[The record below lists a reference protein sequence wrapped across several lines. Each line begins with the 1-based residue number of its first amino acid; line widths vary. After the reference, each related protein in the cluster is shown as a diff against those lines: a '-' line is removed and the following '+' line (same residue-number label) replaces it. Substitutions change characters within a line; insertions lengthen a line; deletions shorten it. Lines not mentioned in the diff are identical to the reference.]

1 MPSELKPCPFCGGTN
16 IRFDEHRGE
25 GRRMHSGE
33 TVWSMCCYDCGV
45 AFPNRYRR
53 ELLEDAW
60 NARVDADRI
69 EALQAE
75 VARLR
80 EACGILEDALQEAG
94 DDYPGSSMQEW
105 CQQQV
110 KTARQALK
118 GTDNAE

>member
-1 MPSELKPCPFCGGTN
+1 MPRELKPCPFCGGTN
-16 IRFDEHRGE
+16 IRFDEHHGE

-69 EALQAE
+69 EALATALEPFVTGYSHTSVFLSSREKMHSAGQDLYREE
-75 VARLR
+75 VESAR
-80 EACGILEDALQEAG
+80 AALAA
-94 DDYPGSSMQEW
+94 YRS
-105 CQQQV
+105 V
-110 KTARQALK
+110 K
-118 GTDNAE
+118 